1 MEVTM
6 QDVIYIVNEL
16 GDYFKVNYKGKQYI
30 FLAGKPVRID
40 YSEDP
45 SILSYLLQFVTL
57 RVMTVKELDS
67 SKIGMTNQGVKNE
80 KSYRYDPNSKPKS
93 N

>member
-1 MEVTM
+1 M

-57 RVMTVKELDS
+57 RVMTVKELDPNIVKMS
-67 SKIGMTNQGVKNE
+67 NTGVVNE
-80 KSYRYDPNSKPKS
+80 KSYRYDPNSKPKL

>member
-1 MEVTM
+1 M

-16 GDYFKVNYKGKQYI
+16 GDYFKVVYKGKQYI

-57 RVMTVKELDS
+57 RVMTVKELDES
-67 SKIGMTNQGVKNE
+67 ITGMKNQGVRNE
-80 KSYRYDPNSKPKS
+80 KDYRSSVNSKPKS

>member
-1 MEVTM
+1 MEATM

-45 SILSYLLQFVTL
+45 SILSHLLQFVTL
-57 RVMTVKELDS
+57 RVMVSKELS
-67 SKIGMTNQGVKNE
+67 ANVNEVKNKGVENE
-80 KSYRYDPNSKPKS
+80 KSYRYDSNSKPKL